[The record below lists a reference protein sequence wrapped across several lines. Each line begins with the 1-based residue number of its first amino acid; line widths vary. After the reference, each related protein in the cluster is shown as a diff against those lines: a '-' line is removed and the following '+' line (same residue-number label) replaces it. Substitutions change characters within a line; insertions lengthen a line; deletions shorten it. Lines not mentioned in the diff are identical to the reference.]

1 VSIDTTKLCN
11 GAATVSVKGAGE
23 TYDVGS
29 LGSGVELTYE
39 PEFLMI
45 QPQQSMAAVKA
56 YKTSEGW
63 VAAFTIWEPTLKNI
77 DFFLFGGDGT
87 YAGGSSE
94 EFGGDDTPEEL
105 EPVVIYGTAPGGFV
119 RTIQFDKMVAIEPG
133 GYPIDRTASHGYPAK
148 LRALVDP
155 ATGTFGYVEDATS

>member
-1 VSIDTTKLCN
+1 MSIDRTKLCN
-11 GAATVSVKGAGE
+11 GAATVSVKGSGE
-23 TYDVGS
+23 VYDVGS

-39 PEFLMI
+39 PEMLLI

-63 VAAFTIWEPTLKNI
+63 VVGFTIWEPTLKNV
-77 DFFLFGGDGT
+77 DYFLLGGDGT
-87 YAGGSSE
+87 YAGGSGE

-105 EPVVIYGTAPGGFV
+105 EPVVIYGTAPGGYQ
-119 RTIQFDKMVAIEPG
+119 RSIQFDRMIAVEPG
-133 GYPIDRTASHGYPAK
+133 AYPIDRTASHGFPVK

-155 ATGTFGYVEDATS
+155 ATGTFGYFEDATS